1 MEKMQLQKIASVIGA
16 SSESEALIEKVIIS
30 PEEACPG
37 SLYFELQPGT
47 AGNALLLGASAAVS
61 REPGP
66 GRIVV
71 PDPMDALEKL
81 AAWHRKLFHTWILG
95 ITGSIGKTTVKEMA
109 HAVLTA
115 DGPTVKTR
123 WDIDREAGLPLAL
136 LDLSWADKNAVLE
149 VGFTAPGSIAR
160 MSRIMRPSA
169 ALITSVGIGHLS
181 QCGSREALLSEKLAV
196 TEGMNPSA
204 PLIINGDDDM
214 LQHAYEILPQ
224 EIISYGVENPA
235 ADFRGK
241 VLEESLAGSG
251 IEVSYYGR
259 KQRIFV
265 PKWGRAGVYNAL
277 AAFTAG
283 IIAGIEP
290 EVAAERIAAFTP
302 APHRQSILKFGDI
315 TVLDDSCSASPESV
329 REALRLLGELPAK
342 RRIAVLGE
350 MPDLGSTAENA
361 HRAIGRRAAQCGA
374 DLLCCVGE
382 HAPFTAEEASRMGNI
397 RVVTFKDTASLATY
411 LSNDKRPGDTVL
423 VKGDA
428 AQHMEKIIAAVWE
441 EKP

>member
-16 SSESEALIEKVIIS
+16 SVPDSGILIDRVIIS
-30 PEEACPG
+30 PDKAAPG
-37 SLYFELQPGT
+37 CLYFELQPGT
-47 AGNALLLGASAAVS
+47 AENALMLGASAAVT
-61 REPGP
+61 RQPGP
-66 GRIVV
+66 GRIAVD
-71 PDPMDALEKL
+71 DPMEALEKL
-81 AAWHRKLFHTWILG
+81 AAWHRRLFHTWILG

-115 DGPTVKTR
+115 DGPTVKTH

-149 VGFTAPGSIAR
+149 VGFTAPGSIAKL
-160 MSRIMRPSA
+160 SKIMRPSA
-169 ALITSVGIGHLS
+169 ALITCVGTGHLT
-181 QCGSREALLSEKLAV
+181 QCGSREALLEEKLAI
-196 TEGMNPSA
+196 TAGMNPSA

-235 ADFRGK
+235 ADFRGR
-241 VLEESLAGSG
+241 VLAESLEGSEL
-251 IEVSYYGR
+251 EVSYYGR
-259 KQRIFV
+259 KQQLFV

-277 AAFTAG
+277 AAFSAG
-283 IIAGIEP
+283 IIAGIDP
-290 EVAAERIAAFTP
+290 ETAAKRIAAFTP

-329 REALRLLGELPAK
+329 REALRLLGLLPAK

-350 MPDLGSTAENA
+350 MPDLGKTAENA
-361 HRAIGRRAAQCGA
+361 HRAMGRRAAQCGA

-382 HAPFTAEEASRMGNI
+382 HAAFTAEEASRMGNI
-397 RVVTFKDTASLATY
+397 RVVTFADTASLATY
-411 LSNDKRPGDTVL
+411 LSNDKRAGDTVL
-423 VKGDA
+423 VKGDS
-428 AQHMEKIIAAVWE
+428 AQKMGDMIGAVWGR
-441 EKP
+441 